1 MELYEA
7 IRRRRM
13 VRAYDG
19 RPIDREVLD
28 RVLDA
33 ARRSP
38 SAGHSQGLDLL
49 VLEGPDQTAR
59 YWDITFPDR
68 DDRWIHAG
76 LFEAP
81 VLVVVLVNPGAYT
94 ARYSE
99 RDKAGTGLHDE
110 GAWPVPYWWVDGGCA
125 TENLLLA
132 AVAEGLGACLFG
144 IFRGEAEVL
153 RAFGVPEGRRALG
166 VVSLGHPAPD
176 APGLSSTRRRRPLE
190 EVVHRGGW

>member
-1 MELYEA
+1 
-7 IRRRRM
+7 M

-19 RPIDREVLD
+19 RPVPPDVLD

-38 SAGHSQGLDLL
+38 SAGHSQGLDLV

-76 LFEAP
+76 LFDAP
-81 VLVVVLVNPGAYT
+81 VLVLVLVDPGAYT

-99 RDKAGTGLHDE
+99 PDKAGAGLHDE
-110 GAWPVPYWWVDGGCA
+110 EAWPVPYWWVDGGCA

-132 AVAEGLGACLFG
+132 AVDEGLGACLFG
-144 IFRGEAEVL
+144 IFRGEREVL
-153 RAFGVPEGRRALG
+153 RTFGVPDGRRAVG
-166 VVSLGHPAPD
+166 TVSLGWPAPD
-176 APGLSSTRRRRPLE
+176 AAGRSVARPRRPLE
-190 EVVHRGGW
+190 EMVHRGGW